1 MASIVT
7 QVDYKSQEFFEV
19 YKIVS
24 GLLDGLS
31 GSGRYSPN
39 LIIEATDEAVTN
51 YEDGYIL
58 AVARGDGRG

>member
-1 MASIVT
+1 MAPIVT
-7 QVDYKSQEFFEV
+7 QVEHKSQEFFEV
-19 YKIVS
+19 YTIVS

-39 LIIEATDEAVTN
+39 LIIEATDEAITN
-51 YEDGYIL
+51 YEDGYVL